1 MATARKILLPVDI
14 AHIHPEFVTLLN
26 EVLPLNGSEVHLLYV
41 KEELPS
47 MENSLR
53 SLGGPDEFDQQV
65 RSQAKTVLDSFES
78 QLTQLGAKRG
88 SPQRITAA
96 TLDKADHHVRLTLAS
111 GARPLASYPAG
122 KDKFLVD
129 TLLRN
134 GIKPVYTKRAVVHH
148 TLRYIA
154 GGVVAVLLLIGA
166 GVWFYT
172 RGRPQ
177 DPDTPDAQPTAA

>member
-1 MATARKILLPVDI
+1 MLRTATRLLLS
-14 AHIHPEFVTLLN
+14 AL
-26 EVLPLNGSEVHLLYV
+26 
-41 KEELPS
+41 
-47 MENSLR
+47 
-53 SLGGPDEFDQQV
+53 LGGLL
-65 RSQAKTVLDSFES
+65 VLTPVAFAAAPAPTENYATL
-78 QLTQLGAKRG
+78 LTQLDAKRG

-96 TLDKADHHVRLTLAS
+96 TLDKADHHVRLTLAD

>member
-1 MATARKILLPVDI
+1 MLRPATRLLLS
-14 AHIHPEFVTLLN
+14 AL
-26 EVLPLNGSEVHLLYV
+26 
-41 KEELPS
+41 
-47 MENSLR
+47 
-53 SLGGPDEFDQQV
+53 LGGLL
-65 RSQAKTVLDSFES
+65 VLTPVAFAAAPAPTENNAPL
-78 QLTQLGAKRG
+78 LTQLGAKRG

-177 DPDTPDAQPTAA
+177 DPNTPDAQPTAA

>member
-1 MATARKILLPVDI
+1 MLRTATRLLLS
-14 AHIHPEFVTLLN
+14 AL
-26 EVLPLNGSEVHLLYV
+26 
-41 KEELPS
+41 
-47 MENSLR
+47 
-53 SLGGPDEFDQQV
+53 LGGLL
-65 RSQAKTVLDSFES
+65 VLTPVAFAAAPAPAENYATL
-78 QLTQLGAKRG
+78 LTQLDAKRG

-96 TLDKADHHVRLTLAS
+96 TLDKADHHVRLTLAD